1 MPELLMNSGSGISRK
16 SRYSGVMITCW
27 GSRLPA
33 VNSISSGRLSFQ
45 EKRETLKAT
54 NDARSSV
61 STIAGTVT
69 ISELK

>member
-1 MPELLMNSGSGISRK
+1 MPELLMNFGSGISRK
-16 SRYSGVMITCW
+16 SRYSGVIITCW

-33 VNSISSGRLSFQ
+33 VNSISSVQVDCQL
-45 EKRETLKAT
+45 KRETVNAT
-54 NDARSSV
+54 NDARNSV